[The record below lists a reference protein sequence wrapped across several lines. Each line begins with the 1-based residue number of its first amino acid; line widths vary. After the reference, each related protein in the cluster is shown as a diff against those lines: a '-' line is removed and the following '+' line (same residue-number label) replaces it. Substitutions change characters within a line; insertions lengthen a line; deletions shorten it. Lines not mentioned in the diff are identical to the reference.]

1 MKNITW
7 FFLLLPVVLLS
18 QEFRKCP
25 SFDANENWLELKAFQ
40 ANEKTVLNLLE
51 WLVSTPP
58 TEQLIER
65 SSASIFAM
73 EWVTKHPTLVVNVE
87 VGPYNDYFISEDLM
101 LGYLFGNI
109 LYSLKHEGKIKPEA
123 QRIAGLKSLL
133 FLVEHSE
140 SYSKNRVFKSLLR
153 ADRKGELLEFDKEMW
168 KSENAHVLKIG
179 ENKSE

>member
-1 MKNITW
+1 MKWITL
-7 FFLLLPVVLLS
+7 FFLLMPMALWS

-25 SFDANENWLELKAFQ
+25 SFNTKENWQDASSFE
-40 ANEKTVLNLLE
+40 ANEKTVVNLLE

-65 SSASIFAM
+65 SAASIFVM
-73 EWVTKHPTLVVNVE
+73 EWLTKHPVLIVNVE
-87 VGPYNDYFISEDLM
+87 VGPYNDYLITEDLM

-109 LYSLKHEGKIKPEA
+109 LYALKHEGKIKSEA

-140 SYSKNRVFKSLLR
+140 SYSKNKVFKPLLR
-153 ADRKGELLEFDKEMW
+153 ANRKGELSEFDKEMW
-168 KSENAHVLKIG
+168 LNQKSQFLLGTEIIN
-179 ENKSE
+179 

>member
-1 MKNITW
+1 MKRLTL
-7 FFLLLPVVLLS
+7 FFLLMPIALWS

-25 SFDANENWLELKAFQ
+25 SFNAKANWQEASSFE

-65 SSASIFAM
+65 SAASIFVM
-73 EWVTKHPTLVVNVE
+73 EWVTKHPILVINVE
-87 VGPYNDYFISEDLM
+87 VGPYNDYLISEDLM

-109 LYSLKHEGKIKPEA
+109 LYAMKHEGKIKIDA
-123 QRIAGLKSLL
+123 QRMAGLKSLL

-140 SYSKNRVFKSLLR
+140 SYSKNKVFKSLLR
-153 ADRKGELLEFDKEMW
+153 ANRRGELNEFDKEMW
-168 KSENAHVLKIG
+168 MSEKAQAYITK
-179 ENKSE
+179 EKTK